1 MRRLF
6 WLEVLRALRR
16 FPAMPRHWMV
26 KSEPA
31 SYSWEQFTK
40 DGHAAWTGVR
50 NFQARNNL
58 RAMKTGDVVLFYHSV
73 TGKEVVGIAKVAR
86 EAYPDPTADE
96 PGWDCVDLVPAKPLK
111 KSVTLAAIKA
121 APALKDIAL
130 LKQSRLSVMPLTA
143 EEYAVILKLSA

>member
-111 KSVTLAAIKA
+111 KSVPLAAIKA

-143 EEYAVILKLSA
+143 GEYAVILKLSA